1 MPGGCA
7 GGDVLDAWYRIAD
20 FGVTSEENY
29 EYKSGETN
37 QTFECEISDD
47 EYELRECPQESSK
60 NVHRFWKSTEPI
72 RLACEEDI
80 QREIINNGPVQAF
93 LNVSHD
99 FFHYKSGIYHKTMD
113 PPNNELISIMTHSV
127 MILGWG
133 EENGQKFWIGRNS
146 WGEYDEN
153 DSDSHWGECT
163 QGIVETFYFDKFS
176 ISSRSKKAGR
186 FKKLLGSARSHFI
199 VTRGSVSL
207 SCATTLHPSRFSKS
221 ERYETSRSDL
231 RI

>member
-1 MPGGCA
+1 MQEIVSCFDDLPGGCA

-60 NVHRFWKSTEPI
+60 NVNRFWKSTEPI

-99 FFHYKSGIYHKTMD
+99 FFHYKSGVYQKTMD

-153 DSDSHWGECT
+153 DSNSHWGECT
-163 QGIVETFYFDKFS
+163 QGIVETFYFDKFF
-176 ISSRSKKAGR
+176 IRN
-186 FKKLLGSARSHFI
+186 FKIRRDNLVFFFKNFFSHM
-199 VTRGSVSL
+199 
-207 SCATTLHPSRFSKS
+207 K
-221 ERYETSRSDL
+221 ERVE
-231 RI
+231 

>member
-1 MPGGCA
+1 MQEIVSCFDDLPGGCA

-60 NVHRFWKSTEPI
+60 NVNRFWKSTEPI

-99 FFHYKSGIYHKTMD
+99 FFHYKSGVYHKTMD

-153 DSDSHWGECT
+153 DSNSHWGECT
-163 QGIVETFYFDKFS
+163 QGIVETFYFDKFF
-176 ISSRSKKAGR
+176 IRN
-186 FKKLLGSARSHFI
+186 FKIRRDNLVF
-199 VTRGSVSL
+199 
-207 SCATTLHPSRFSKS
+207 FSKIFFS
-221 ERYETSRSDL
+221 HMKELVE
-231 RI
+231 